1 MIPSVDDHAQS
12 LAQSIAGKIDGFFY
26 RCLNDKD
33 FTMVHLSSGFK
44 PLLGYDPEWFI
55 STRQS
60 FSNLTHPDDIG
71 RVDAAVSAGLSERRN
86 WRISYRLRDK
96 SGNYRPVFETG
107 GGYISPETGQLAYL
121 DGVILDAQQEAA
133 QGATGSSRTQVAREI
148 GVATGEI
155 LKTLKTLRLLALN
168 ARLEAVRAG
177 EHGLGFSIVAREMVD
192 LAAHSDTSAR
202 AIERLIARLEDDSL
216 AIASC
221 GEG

>member
-1 MIPSVDDHAQS
+1 MIPSVEDHAQS

-44 PLLGYDPEWFI
+44 PLLGYDADWFI
-55 STRQS
+55 ATRQS
-60 FSNLTHPDDIG
+60 FAGLTHPDDIA
-71 RVDAAVSAGLSERRN
+71 RVDAAVATGLTEKRN
-86 WRISYRLRDK
+86 WRIAYRLRDK
-96 SGNYRPVFETG
+96 NGVYKQVFETG
-107 GGYISPETGQLAYL
+107 GGYVSPETGQLAYL
-121 DGVILDAQQEAA
+121 DGVILDAHQEAA
-133 QGATGSSRTQVAREI
+133 QSSSGSRTQVAREI

-202 AIERLIARLEDDSL
+202 AIERLIARLEDDTL
-216 AIASC
+216 AIAS
-221 GEG
+221 